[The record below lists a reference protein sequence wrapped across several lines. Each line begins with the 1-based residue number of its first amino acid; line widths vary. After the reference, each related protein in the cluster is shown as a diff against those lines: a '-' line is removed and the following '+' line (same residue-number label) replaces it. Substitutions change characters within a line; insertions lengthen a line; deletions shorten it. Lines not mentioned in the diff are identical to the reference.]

1 MLPGSPAHATAAGIP
16 HREWRRKNP
25 GTAAAPSRHSRVPCG
40 GSFPHD
46 REDDLPFT
54 PKEFIT
60 TMISNDSTGTG
71 PAPIVVTHRDGL
83 RFSAQIRSH
92 ELIVDQSE
100 KGGGRD
106 AGPSP
111 IELLGASLGS
121 CVALY
126 VHKFLLTRGL
136 PTESLRVEVV
146 QHSAQN
152 PNRIASFEVRVHL
165 DDIAAVYRPMLEAV
179 ARVCPAHNTLAHGAE
194 VRVAIDVLAPA
205 GSAR

>member
-1 MLPGSPAHATAAGIP
+1 
-16 HREWRRKNP
+16 
-25 GTAAAPSRHSRVPCG
+25 
-40 GSFPHD
+40 
-46 REDDLPFT
+46 
-54 PKEFIT
+54 
-60 TMISNDSTGTG
+60 MISNDSTRTG
-71 PAPIVVTHRDGL
+71 PEPIVVRHIDNL
-83 RFSAQIRSH
+83 RFSTRIRSH

-106 AGPSP
+106 SAPSP

-136 PTESLRVEVV
+136 PTDSLEVEVV

-152 PNRIASFEVRVHL
+152 PNRIARFEVRVRL
-165 DDIAAVYRPMLEAV
+165 DDIPAVYRPMLEAV

-194 VRVAIDVLAPA
+194 VRVTIDVPVLA
-205 GSAR
+205 GTAR